1 MRMHLVFLLLLLIS
15 LMMGT
20 SGCLAIAVGAGAAG
34 TVAYMTGD
42 MDTEEPY
49 SIEETY
55 VASRQAAD
63 KLDLNVIEGESGKD
77 ALSARVVARDVADK
91 RISIRLKAINSSST
105 KLSIRVGTFGD
116 DTKTHLIYNTIRE
129 NLKAMN
135 VIKPAEQPQAQ
146 EPQAAQEPQPA
157 QEPQQAQEAQPPQTP
172 QAEMP
177 EQSQAPQELQ
187 EQQEPT
193 PTVSSPATE

>member
-34 TVAYMTGD
+34 TVAYIAGD

-63 KLDLNVIEGESGKD
+63 KLGLNVIEGESGKD

-135 VIKPAEQPQAQ
+135 VKPAEQPQVQ

-177 EQSQAPQELQ
+177 EESQAPQESQ

>member
-1 MRMHLVFLLLLLIS
+1 MV
-15 LMMGT
+15 GT

-34 TVAYMTGD
+34 TVAYLAGD

-55 VASRQAAD
+55 VATRQAAD
-63 KLDLNVIEGESGKD
+63 KLGLNVIEGESGKD

-91 RISIRLKAINSSST
+91 RISVRLKAIDSKST

-135 VIKPAEQPQAQ
+135 VKPAEQPQAQ
-146 EPQAAQEPQPA
+146 EPQAAQESQ
-157 QEPQQAQEAQPPQTP
+157 QEPQQTQEAQPPQTS
-172 QAEMP
+172 QAETP
-177 EQSQAPQELQ
+177 EQSQAPQESQ
-187 EQQEPT
+187 GQQEPT

>member
-1 MRMHLVFLLLLLIS
+1 MRMHLVCLLLLLAS
-15 LMMGT
+15 LMTGT

-34 TVAYMTGD
+34 TVAYIAGD

-63 KLDLNVIEGESGKD
+63 KLGLNVIEGESGKD

-91 RISIRLKAINSSST
+91 RISIRLKAINSCST

-135 VIKPAEQPQAQ
+135 VKPAEQPQTQ

-177 EQSQAPQELQ
+177 EQSQTPQESQ

>member
-1 MRMHLVFLLLLLIS
+1 MT
-15 LMMGT
+15 GT

-34 TVAYMTGD
+34 TVAYIAGD

-63 KLDLNVIEGESGKD
+63 KLGLNVIEGESGKD

-91 RISIRLKAINSSST
+91 RISIRLKAINSCST

-135 VIKPAEQPQAQ
+135 VKPAEQPQAQ

-177 EQSQAPQELQ
+177 EQSQTPQESQ

>member
-1 MRMHLVFLLLLLIS
+1 MRMHLVCLLLLLAS

-20 SGCLAIAVGAGAAG
+20 SGCLAVAVGAGAAG
-34 TVAYMTGD
+34 TVAYMAGD

-63 KLDLNVIEGESGKD
+63 KLGLNVIEGESGKD

-91 RISIRLKAINSSST
+91 RISIRLKAINSDST

-135 VIKPAEQPQAQ
+135 VKPAEQPQVQ
-146 EPQAAQEPQPA
+146 EPQAAQESQPA